1 MYLTESIALQLDLLV
16 KFVISNVMNVFNAIA
31 GRNLNIGPIR
41 FQLFDL
47 MKYRLK
53 LKLYVS
59 WQKITQKKKNLS
71 FAQLI
76 ADRGEIQPQISHIA
90 FIVTKVEQVFMKDRI
105 E

>member
-47 MKYRLK
+47 MKYQLK

-59 WQKITQKKKNLS
+59 WQKITEKKK
-71 FAQLI
+71 
-76 ADRGEIQPQISHIA
+76 P
-90 FIVTKVEQVFMKDRI
+90 
-105 E
+105 